1 MSVGV
6 LSGDSVIAGSAAV
19 RRSHFSEV
27 IMTVCEFSENEDL
40 NLMATCY
47 ADDKTAIIVNS
58 PPSENL
64 SFFKYCN
71 GRGYNSQ
78 TAVAGIS
85 MMNAAYTCT
94 HNNGHPFLVL
104 SYEAKIKL
112 NKKLMLPSM
121 KYRGFTVF
129 QAVIID
135 YNLERFSLYPKDT
148 EKITEY
154 KSGEPL
160 PLNLARPDYSNLPSE
175 DEVRRIIKDKRM
187 VII

>member
-1 MSVGV
+1 
-6 LSGDSVIAGSAAV
+6 
-19 RRSHFSEV
+19 
-27 IMTVCEFSENEDL
+27 
-40 NLMATCY
+40 
-47 ADDKTAIIVNS
+47 
-58 PPSENL
+58 
-64 SFFKYCN
+64 
-71 GRGYNSQ
+71 
-78 TAVAGIS
+78 
-85 MMNAAYTCT
+85 
-94 HNNGHPFLVL
+94 
-104 SYEAKIKL
+104 
-112 NKKLMLPSM
+112 M

>member
-1 MSVGV
+1 
-6 LSGDSVIAGSAAV
+6 
-19 RRSHFSEV
+19 
-27 IMTVCEFSENEDL
+27 MTVCEFSENEDL

-47 ADDKTAIIVNS
+47 ADDKTAIIVNP

-85 MMNAAYTCT
+85 MVNAAYIST

-112 NKKLMLPSM
+112 NKTCVPQLKS
-121 KYRGFTVF
+121 KKNYDNTVVPRVWGDF
-129 QAVIID
+129 YCRNFMV
-135 YNLERFSLYPKDT
+135 
-148 EKITEY
+148 
-154 KSGEPL
+154 
-160 PLNLARPDYSNLPSE
+160 LN
-175 DEVRRIIKDKRM
+175 
-187 VII
+187 